1 MSVEQFIDKI
11 AGKGLLDE
19 ALLQR
24 LRRDAT
30 AAGNQWNP
38 QDVIKFL
45 VEQGH
50 LTRFQGKNLL
60 KELQVS
66 EPAAHESLD
75 LAASESIDGLSIG
88 VVGDDDEDDEEII
101 DLEAALPAN
110 VANEQSQQVANE
122 DFDPMQTTSQQTLP
136 IGTTL
141 INLHPFSIFEG
152 CK

>member
-66 EPAAHESLD
+66 EPAAHESLE

-88 VVGDDDEDDEEII
+88 VVGDDDGLSLGPDTISQRRPVDQPERKP
-101 DLEAALPAN
+101 LERAQCVAHACADGVAHVRNVHGPAA
-110 VANEQSQQVANE
+110 VRER
-122 DFDPMQTTSQQTLP
+122 D
-136 IGTTL
+136 GR
-141 INLHPFSIFEG
+141 
-152 CK
+152 

>member
-60 KELQVS
+60 
-66 EPAAHESLD
+66 
-75 LAASESIDGLSIG
+75 
-88 VVGDDDEDDEEII
+88 
-101 DLEAALPAN
+101 
-110 VANEQSQQVANE
+110 
-122 DFDPMQTTSQQTLP
+122 
-136 IGTTL
+136 
-141 INLHPFSIFEG
+141 
-152 CK
+152 